1 LPIYTSCDGQKIAQG
16 FVDMNLD
23 AKNGSRM
30 DSRTTTADIVILGA
44 GVIGASI
51 AFHLAKRNAG
61 KIAVIDKGHVGQG
74 GSGRSS
80 ALIRMHYSYPPEV
93 QLALVSL
100 HVFENWRDVV
110 GEEGDFRKTGFVRIV
125 HPGEAER
132 LKQNVEMQ
140 RKLGVN
146 VKLIDRVELSELEA
160 DWKVDEVELAAYEPD
175 SGYGDGAGVAN
186 DFLIRARELGVA
198 YLPKTQALEFL
209 VEGESLCGVRTDHGE
224 IAAPVVIAATGP
236 WSKPLFQRIGID
248 LPIET
253 EYHQVAILRNA
264 LDMRGGGCACIDSV
278 TATYFRSDAHDKFLI
293 GDFYGQRGADPD
305 NFPQRAADEGLEEV
319 IGRAS
324 RRVPKLENAEVM
336 CGVTGVYD
344 MTPDSR
350 PLLGKI
356 SGVSGLYVCA
366 GFSGMGFKIS
376 PAIGLVMSELLLDGS
391 GKTVDISSFCPGR
404 FAAGKP
410 IKAEFEYKDD

>member
-1 LPIYTSCDGQKIAQG
+1 
-16 FVDMNLD
+16 VN
-23 AKNGSRM
+23 NGNSR
-30 DSRTTTADIVILGA
+30 SKTADIAILGA
-44 GVIGASI
+44 GVMGTAI
-51 AFHLAKRNAG
+51 AFHLAKRKAG
-61 KIAVIDKGHVGQG
+61 KIVVIDKGHVAQG

-100 HVFENWRDVV
+100 HLFEHWRDAV
-110 GEEGDFRKTGFVRIV
+110 GEDGDFRKTGFVRIV
-125 HPGEAER
+125 HPGETER

-140 RKLGVN
+140 RQLGVR
-146 VKLIDRVELSELEA
+146 VKLIDRVELKELEP
-160 DWKVDEVELAAYEPD
+160 DWTVDDVELAAYEPD

-186 DFLIRARELGVA
+186 DFLARARELGVV
-198 YLPKTQALEFL
+198 YQSKTRA
-209 VEGESLCGVRTDHGE
+209 SLRIERERVLGITTDDGE
-224 IAAPVVIAATGP
+224 IAAPVVVVATGP
-236 WSKPLFQRIGID
+236 WTRPLFQQAGLD

-253 EYHQVAILRNA
+253 EYHQVAILKNA
-264 LDMRGGGCACIDSV
+264 PDMKGGGCACIDSV

-293 GDFYGQRGADPD
+293 GDFYGQRDADPD
-305 NFPQRAADEGLEEV
+305 NFPQRASDQELEE
-319 IGRAS
+319 IIDRAS

-336 CGVTGVYD
+336 RGVTGVYD

-350 PLLGKI
+350 PLLGEFP
-356 SGVSGLYVCA
+356 GVGGLFVCA

-376 PAIGLVMSELLLDGS
+376 PAIGLVMSELLLDGC

-410 IKAEFEYKDD
+410 IKAEYEYKDD